1 MSHAYRK
8 QHFGTSPFAK
18 ADLFANLH
26 LSHIPSFFFYFPLH
40 RTSCT
45 QPHFSTPNSTPT
57 TFSRF
62 FHFFFRCSAYFNKT
76 RGFSTI
82 RVCTQPKLFFFPRT
96 LTLSRFRFRR
106 AALFGTPGFSN
117 SIFRLNICCSE
128 RMPAL
133 VINALHRFRH
143 TVLRI
148 SASKR
153 DQPVRHSTSHQKHT
167 SEGHLLR
174 KHRLISPCEVRKP
187 DPVPIRLSSFKQ
199 TKVRRF
205 QRLMLFTGTAIMI
218 PVLFFA
224 IALAHTVNSASA
236 RVHLFEKLG
245 KSLENAPEL
254 YSL

>member
-1 MSHAYRK
+1 MLTENSILALLL
-8 QHFGTSPFAK
+8 SPTCTFHTF
-18 ADLFANLH
+18 LPF
-26 LSHIPSFFFYFPLH
+26 IFYFPLH

-45 QPHFSTPNSTPT
+45 QPHFSTLNSTPT

-62 FHFFFRCSAYFNKT
+62 STFSFDARHISTKHEVSALS
-76 RGFSTI
+76 GFVLSQN
-82 RVCTQPKLFFFPRT
+82 RVFSHT

-106 AALFGTPGFSN
+106 AALFGTSGFSN

-133 VINALHRFRH
+133 VINTLHRLRH

-148 SASKR
+148 PASKR

-218 PVLFFA
+218 PVLVFA

>member
-1 MSHAYRK
+1 MLTENSILALLLSPKPTFSPTCTFHTFLPFFLSIFHFIAPAALNHIF
-8 QHFGTSPFAK
+8 QHQIQHQRPF
-18 ADLFANLH
+18 H
-26 LSHIPSFFFYFPLH
+26 VFPLFLSMLGIFQQNTRFQH
-40 RTSCT
+40 YQGLYSAKIVF
-45 QPHFSTPNSTPT
+45 FS
-57 TFSRF
+57 
-62 FHFFFRCSAYFNKT
+62 
-76 RGFSTI
+76 
-82 RVCTQPKLFFFPRT
+82 RT

-106 AALFGTPGFSN
+106 AALFGTSGFSN

-133 VINALHRFRH
+133 VINTLHRLRH

-153 DQPVRHSTSHQKHT
+153 DQPVRHSTSHQQHT

-218 PVLFFA
+218 PVLVFA